1 MTTQANP
8 NEFTFLVKKKKE
20 VNFNDET
27 NALLHRVLKN
37 KVSFETYCRIEN
49 HDDYNHVFTKRKYMI
64 KLIALIICLS
74 LAGVGFLYI
83 NKFPVLILF
92 AFVLSAVFGYF
103 IYPRIIRNFKYAV
116 SSVIL
121 WGFVYDSLLDEEF
134 RGIFRERLYGKDI
147 LFRED
152 LEFLQAEQQRL
163 FEEAKAKGQDLTPDL
178 KGKIL

>member
-1 MTTQANP
+1 
-8 NEFTFLVKKKKE
+8 
-20 VNFNDET
+20 
-27 NALLHRVLKN
+27 
-37 KVSFETYCRIEN
+37 
-49 HDDYNHVFTKRKYMI
+49 
-64 KLIALIICLS
+64 
-74 LAGVGFLYI
+74 
-83 NKFPVLILF
+83 
-92 AFVLSAVFGYF
+92 SAVFGYF